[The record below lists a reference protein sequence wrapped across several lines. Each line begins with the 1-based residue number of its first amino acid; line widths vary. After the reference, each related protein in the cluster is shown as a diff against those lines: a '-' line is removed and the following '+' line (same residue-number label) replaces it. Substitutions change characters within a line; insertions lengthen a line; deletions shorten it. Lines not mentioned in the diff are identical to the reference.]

1 MRGSRLVMKRT
12 WAVAACLL
20 AGCASKPPLLQP
32 PDRVESF
39 CSEKEPRGTAIASVL
54 GSVSD
59 RIETSVVYPGDAM
72 LRTDVKQNSGVI
84 GHWKSQPLYMPST
97 AQALGV
103 SGNYID
109 VTDVVIDNQ
118 LSGEQSRLIYVTVTT
133 PQGPKNIVLRAF
145 DIQNVCV
152 EGERL
157 E

>member
-1 MRGSRLVMKRT
+1 MKRT

-20 AGCASKPPLLQP
+20 AGCASQAPLLQP

-59 RIETSVVYPGDAM
+59 RIETSVAYPGDAT

-84 GHWKSQPLYMPST
+84 GHWKSQPLYMPAT
-97 AQALGV
+97 AKALGI

-118 LSGEQSRLIYVTVTT
+118 LSGEQSRLIYVTVTS
-133 PQGPKNIVLRAF
+133 PQGPKNLVLRAF
-145 DIQNVCV
+145 DTQNVCV

>member
-1 MRGSRLVMKRT
+1 MNRT

-20 AGCASKPPLLQP
+20 AGCASHAPLLQP

-54 GSVSD
+54 GSASD
-59 RIETSVVYPGDAM
+59 RIETSVTYPGDAI

-84 GHWKSQPLYMPST
+84 GHWKSQPLYMP
-97 AQALGV
+97 AIAKALGV
-103 SGNYID
+103 TGDYID
-109 VTDVVIDNQ
+109 VTDIVIDNQ
-118 LSGEQSRLIYVTVTT
+118 LSVAQSRLIYVTVST
-133 PQGPKNIVLRAF
+133 PQGPKKLVLRAF
-145 DIQNVCV
+145 DTQNVCV

>member
-1 MRGSRLVMKRT
+1 MRRLV
-12 WAVAACLL
+12 VLAALLL
-20 AGCASKPPLLQP
+20 AGCSAAPPQLLP

-39 CSEKEPRGTAIASVL
+39 CAGKEARGAAVASVL

-59 RIETSVVYPGDAM
+59 RIETSVAWPGDAV
-72 LRTDVKQNSGVI
+72 LRTDVTQNGGVV
-84 GHWKSQPLYMPST
+84 GHWKSQPLYMPFT
-97 AQALGV
+97 AKAMGI

-118 LSGEQSRLIYVTVTT
+118 LSGNESRLIYVTVAT
-133 PQGPKNIVLRAF
+133 PQAPKNIILRAF
-145 DIQNVCV
+145 DTQNICV

>member
-1 MRGSRLVMKRT
+1 MKRT
-12 WAVAACLL
+12 WAVAAFLL
-20 AGCASKPPLLQP
+20 AGCASKTPLLQP

-84 GHWKSQPLYMPST
+84 GHWKSQPLYMPTT

-103 SGNYID
+103 SGNYVD